1 LHSNGLRRKIFA
13 EVIIMLKRSFNTIA
27 LVLALAAAGL
37 AQNANSSAPA
47 TQTTPRRPVTTRR
60 QTTTTTTTTTTP
72 APPAPATTEPA
83 AAATR
88 PRRPTSPTRAAASA
102 AEQEVRA
109 TFDALLRAVE
119 KRDVDAVMSFY
130 WNSPQL
136 IIFNNNGTV
145 TRGWTQMKANYTS
158 LYPDLNNVKI
168 EARDVK
174 AQMFGADGATITCLW
189 TQTQE
194 YKDTPETSSGRMTLV
209 FRHVGAAWKIVHRHT
224 SPEVPDPSRLPA
236 SEQRAPPA
244 GAPKPTPPPGS

>member
-1 LHSNGLRRKIFA
+1 
-13 EVIIMLKRSFNTIA
+13 MLKRSCNTLA

-72 APPAPATTEPA
+72 APPAPVTTEPA
-83 AAATR
+83 TPATH
-88 PRRPTSPTRAAASA
+88 PRRATSPARAAASA

-136 IIFNNNGTV
+136 IIFNNNGTL
-145 TRGWTQMKANYTS
+145 TRGWAQMKANYTS
-158 LYPDLNNVKI
+158 LYPDLKDVKI
-168 EARDVK
+168 EARDIK
-174 AQMFGADGATITCLW
+174 AQMFGADGAAVTCLW

-209 FRHVGAAWKIVHRHT
+209 FRHVGTAWKIVHRHT
-224 SPEVPDPSRLPA
+224 SSEAPDPSRLPA
-236 SEQRAPPA
+236 SEQAAPTT
-244 GAPKPTPPPGS
+244 KPTPPPSR

>member
-1 LHSNGLRRKIFA
+1 
-13 EVIIMLKRSFNTIA
+13 MLKKSFSTSA

-37 AQNANSSAPA
+37 AQNANSSTTT
-47 TQTTPRRPVTTRR
+47 TQTTPRRPVTTRK
-60 QTTTTTTTTTTP
+60 QTTTTTP
-72 APPAPATTEPA
+72 APPAPTTTEPA
-83 AAATR
+83 APATR

-119 KRDVDAVMSFY
+119 KRDVDAVMNFY

-145 TRGWTQMKANYTS
+145 TRGWAQMKANYTS
-158 LYPDLNNVKI
+158 LYPDLKDVKI

-174 AQMFGADGATITCLW
+174 AQMFGADGAAITCLW

-209 FRHVGAAWKIVHRHT
+209 FRRVGMAWKIVHRHT

-236 SEQRAPPA
+236 SEQAPP
-244 GAPKPTPPPGS
+244 PTTATPVRPPVRL